1 MIDLE
6 IVRIIVDPKPTLYA
20 IRFSDSES
28 NELDRNFDLWNDPEY
43 LRNFFEQH
51 SGDLRSYN
59 HFHRKEYSIEDA
71 VRKTLRDAEN
81 LENRLLD
88 IAESDDGYEVLQTFF
103 RQLND
108 METDSYPLQ
117 KTKGKLKYQSWLR
130 IYAIRIDSDLYV
142 MTGGAIKLTKK
153 MQEREHTQAEINKM
167 KQVVNFLRS
176 QNLINEDEFKR
187 LELGL

>member
-1 MIDLE
+1 MK

-20 IRFSDSES
+20 IRFSDSEG
-28 NELDRNFDLWNDPEY
+28 NELDRNFDLWNDQEY
-43 LRNFFEQH
+43 LRNFFKEH
-51 SGDLRSYN
+51 AGDLRSYN
-59 HFHRKEYSIEDA
+59 RFHHKEYSIEDA
-71 VRKTLRDAEN
+71 VRKTLRDAGN
-81 LENRLLD
+81 LENKLLD
-88 IAESDDGYEVLQTFF
+88 IAEADGQYGLLQTLF

-153 MQEREHTQAEINKM
+153 MREREHTQVEITKM
-167 KQVVNFLRS
+167 EKTVNFLRS
-176 QNLINEDEFKR
+176 ENLINEDEFKR
-187 LELGL
+187 LKLGL